1 MFYLLALYVAVFFRH
16 HRIPFMDGL
25 LLKDAGTNE
34 SRKEGMRRKKRA
46 RWRERKKKKKI
57 GRQKKGTN
65 EIGKDWRRRERKQGC
80 KNILYGLAPSHHHPN
95 IKIFLFLFLDSLSS
109 VFILSIFLIFFWRT
123 CTTNAAAASLSTTT
137 ILSVT
142 HSLTNSLSLRLLLSH
157 ALNIYNPIHHGF
169 SH

>member
-95 IKIFLFLFLDSLSS
+95 IKIFCSFFWILFLRFLYSL
-109 VFILSIFLIFFWRT
+109 FF
-123 CTTNAAAASLSTTT
+123 SYFFGVLVQ
-137 ILSVT
+137 LM
-142 HSLTNSLSLRLLLSH
+142 LLLPLFQLLQFSQS
-157 ALNIYNPIHHGF
+157 LIHLLTHWVF
-169 SH
+169 VYYWATH